1 MANPKRIIFTLP
13 EETTLT
19 KTIFGILKN
28 NGLEETLDEYFNK
41 SIKGGESRLIII
53 RDAALVLAQKKVSE
67 EKLAELL
74 ARHLEVSIEVTKK
87 IVDEINQK
95 LIPYAKEV
103 KDDTEQTG
111 ATENNTSTQKIILE
125 KIQKNLLEKKLQ
137 QKPKEEPLPPGVKK
151 PGNTNVE
158 QNAKLME
165 KKSIPIVDQDLVENK
180 GEKKVITV
188 IEKKEEPNP
197 LDTYREPVE

>member
-1 MANPKRIIFTLP
+1 MKDYRIIFDLP
-13 EETTLT
+13 ENIVAIEV
-19 KTIFGILKN
+19 IGEILKN
-28 NGLEETLDEYFNK
+28 NGLEESSKEFFNK
-41 SIKGGESRLIII
+41 SIKGIEPKKNIV
-53 RDAALVLAQKKVSE
+53 RDAAIALFEKKIPE
-67 EKLAELL
+67 EKLSNLL
-74 ARHLEVSIEVTKK
+74 TKHLETSKETAEKIIQNVKK
-87 IVDEINQK
+87 K

-137 QKPKEEPLPPGVKK
+137 QKPKEEPLRPGVKK
-151 PGNTNVE
+151 PENTNVE

>member
-1 MANPKRIIFTLP
+1 MKDYRIIFDLP
-13 EETTLT
+13 ENIVAIEV
-19 KTIFGILKN
+19 IGEILKN
-28 NGLEETLDEYFNK
+28 NGLEESSKEFFNK
-41 SIKGGESRLIII
+41 SIKGIEPKKNIV
-53 RDAALVLAQKKVSE
+53 RDAAIALFEKKIPE
-67 EKLAELL
+67 EKLSNLL
-74 ARHLEVSIEVTKK
+74 TKHLETSKETAEK
-87 IVDEINQK
+87 IIQNVKER

-103 KDDTEQTG
+103 EEDTETTRS
-111 ATENNTSTQKIILE
+111 TEDNTTTQKVILE
-125 KIQKNLLEKKLQ
+125 KIQEKTLEQKLQ
-137 QKPKEEPLPPGVKK
+137 EKPKEEPLPPGVKK